1 MSIYNVVLD
10 KEQIDVLK
18 RSCIKNMLDNTRKMD
33 DILLRH
39 LHSNDYNLLEDKQYI
54 KIYLELATQKAD
66 LEYFDVISKGMS
78 K

>member
-1 MSIYNVVLD
+1 MSIYNVMLD

-54 KIYLELATQKAD
+54 KTYLELDTQKVH
-66 LEYFDVISKGMS
+66 LEYFDAVSKGMG

>member
-1 MSIYNVVLD
+1 MSIYNVMVD

-39 LHSNDYNLLEDKQYI
+39 LHSDDYNLLEDKQYI
-54 KIYLELATQKAD
+54 KTYLELATQKAH
-66 LEYFDVISKGMS
+66 LEYFDAVSKGMD

>member
-1 MSIYNVVLD
+1 MSIHNVILD

-39 LHSNDYNLLEDKQYI
+39 LRSDDYNLLEDKQYI
-54 KIYLELATQKAD
+54 KTYLELATQKAR
-66 LEYFDVISKGMS
+66 LEYFDAVSKGMD

>member
-54 KIYLELATQKAD
+54 KTYLELATQKAD

>member
-39 LHSNDYNLLEDKQYI
+39 LHSDDYNLLEDKNTLKLI
-54 KIYLELATQKAD
+54 
-66 LEYFDVISKGMS
+66 
-78 K
+78 

>member
-1 MSIYNVVLD
+1 MSIYNVILD

-39 LHSNDYNLLEDKQYI
+39 LRSDDYNLLEDKQYI
-54 KIYLELATQKAD
+54 KTYLELATQKAQ
-66 LEYFDVISKGMS
+66 LEYFDGVSKGMD

>member
-1 MSIYNVVLD
+1 MSIYNVMID

-18 RSCIKNMLDNTRKMD
+18 RSCVKNMLDNTRKMD

-54 KIYLELATQKAD
+54 KTYLELDTKKVH
-66 LEYFDVISKGMS
+66 LEYFDAVSKGMD

>member
-39 LHSNDYNLLEDKQYI
+39 LHSDDYNLLEDKRYI
-54 KIYLELATQKAD
+54 KTYLELATQKAH

>member
-1 MSIYNVVLD
+1 MSIYNVMID

-18 RSCIKNMLDNTRKMD
+18 RSCIKNMLDNTHKMD

-54 KIYLELATQKAD
+54 KTYLELDTQKVH
-66 LEYFDVISKGMS
+66 LEYFDAVSKGMD

>member
-1 MSIYNVVLD
+1 MSIYNVMID

-18 RSCIKNMLDNTRKMD
+18 RSCIKDMLDNTRKMD

-39 LHSNDYNLLEDKQYI
+39 LHSDDYNLLEDKQYF
-54 KIYLELATQKAD
+54 KAYLELDTQKMN
-66 LEYFDVISKGMS
+66 LEYFDAISKAMD

>member
-1 MSIYNVVLD
+1 MSIYNVMID

-18 RSCIKNMLDNTRKMD
+18 RSCIKNMLDNTHKMD

-54 KIYLELATQKAD
+54 ETYLELDTQKVH
-66 LEYFDVISKGMS
+66 LEHFDAVSKGMD

>member
-1 MSIYNVVLD
+1 MHSCNVVLN

-18 RSCIKNMLDNTRKMD
+18 RSCIKSMLDNTRKMD

-54 KIYLELATQKAD
+54 KTYLELDTQKMH
-66 LEYFDVISKGMS
+66 LEYFDAVSEGMNE
-78 K
+78 

>member
-1 MSIYNVVLD
+1 MSIYNVMID

-18 RSCIKNMLDNTRKMD
+18 CSCIENMLDNTRKMD

-39 LHSNDYNLLEDKQYI
+39 LHSNDYNLLEDKEYI
-54 KIYLELATQKAD
+54 KTYLELDTQKAH
-66 LEYFDVISKGMS
+66 LEYFDAVSKGMD

>member
-1 MSIYNVVLD
+1 MSIYNVMID

-54 KIYLELATQKAD
+54 KTYLELDTQKVH
-66 LEYFDVISKGMS
+66 LEYFNEVSKGMD

>member
-1 MSIYNVVLD
+1 MSICNVMLD

-18 RSCIKNMLDNTRKMD
+18 RSCIKSMLDNTRKMD

-39 LHSNDYNLLEDKQYI
+39 LHANDYNLFEDKQYI
-54 KIYLELATQKAD
+54 KTYLEFDTQKAQ
-66 LEYFDVISKGMS
+66 LEYFDRVSKGMD